1 MSDGRETP
9 KRTRQAEAR
18 PLDGLGGGAGKA
30 GRIHPVILCGGSGTR
45 LWPVSRRSY
54 PKQFA
59 DLFPGGSLFQ
69 RTLGRVNGSAGDRQG
84 FAPPL
89 LLTNEEFRF
98 IVAEQATAAGTADAR
113 IVIEPELRNTAPAVC
128 VAARLVAAEDPE
140 GVLLVLP
147 SDHLLADDAA
157 FRAAIHEGEAA
168 ARAGHLVTFGIR
180 PDRPETGYGYL
191 ELAGAPVAG
200 AQPFLRFVEKP
211 DADAAR
217 SMVASGRF
225 LWNSGMFVFGARAI
239 LDAFAEHAPA
249 VDSACRAALETCH
262 EDLGFLRLGDRAYGA
277 SPAISLDYAIM
288 ERVRG
293 MVVPVEVGWN
303 DLGSWRTVWQES
315 PRDGQGVA
323 VGQNAVAI
331 DCRDVLL
338 RSEHP
343 DVQLVGVGLTDI
355 VAVATRDAV
364 LVADMGRA
372 QEVRQAVEALK
383 ARGVP
388 QATEFPRVYRPWGWF
403 ETLALGPRFRV
414 KQIMVNP
421 GGILSL
427 QSHFHRSE
435 HWVVVAGTAR
445 ITVEDEARLLAENQS
460 VYIPVGTVHR
470 LENPGKLEL
479 HLIEVQSGAYLGED
493 DITRYSDVYARG

>member
-1 MSDGRETP
+1 MSGRM
-9 KRTRQAEAR
+9 
-18 PLDGLGGGAGKA
+18 
-30 GRIHPVILCGGSGTR
+30 HPVILCGGSGMR

-69 RTLGRVNGSAGDRQG
+69 RTLGRVAGHG
-84 FAPPL
+84 FGAPL

-98 IVAEQATAAGTADAR
+98 IVAEQASSVGKLAPR
-113 IVIEPELRNTAPAVC
+113 IVVEPEGRNTAPAVC
-128 VAARLVAAEDPE
+128 VAARIIAAEDPE

-147 SDHLLADDAA
+147 SDHLLADTAA
-157 FRAAIHEGEAA
+157 FHAALQEGAAA

-191 ELAGAPVAG
+191 ELAGAPVQG
-200 AQPFLRFVEKP
+200 AQPFARFVEKP
-211 DADAAR
+211 EAAAAE

-225 LWNSGMFVFGARAI
+225 LWNSGMFVFGARTI
-239 LDAFAEHAPA
+239 LDAFAEHAPG
-249 VDSACRAALETCH
+249 VDEACRAALETGR
-262 EDLGFLRLGDRAYGA
+262 EDLGFFRLGAEAYGT

-288 ERVRG
+288 ERVQG
-293 MVVPVEVGWN
+293 MVVPVDVGWN

-315 PRDGQGVA
+315 PRDPEGVA
-323 VGQNAVAI
+323 AGRNAVAI
-331 DCRDVLL
+331 DCRDSLL

-343 DVQLVGVGLTDI
+343 DVQLVGLGLTDI

-364 LVADMGRA
+364 LVADMRRG
-372 QEVRQAVEALK
+372 QDVRLAVETLK
-383 ARGVP
+383 AQGVP
-388 QATEFPRVYRPWGWF
+388 QATEFPRSYRPWGWF

-414 KQIMVNP
+414 KQIMVSP

-435 HWVVVAGTAR
+435 HWVVVAGSAR
-445 ITVEDEARLLAENQS
+445 ITVEEEVRLLTENQS
-460 VYIPVGTVHR
+460 VYIPVGAVHR
-470 LENPGKLEL
+470 LENPGKVDL

-493 DITRYSDVYARG
+493 DITRYSDVYARQ